1 MKIYEYKFIQDALM
15 NTTLLNSQRILS
27 ALLFVLLSGCG
38 GGGGGVTTLNDTPNP
53 VVATQVAD
61 IAPSNTEDTVS
72 VFVALDSNA
81 TVSGIS
87 ALLLTEDEQRVQS
100 QQDFLTAL
108 KANASPVLQAATG
121 STCTTADLATRINQA
136 HTPSSGN
143 VVRIDLNA
151 CELDLLPKLKGV
163 LAVYSDIP
171 MSTQGIASTTL
182 SKSTDAIKMS
192 FDGITAQPTLTARA
206 VDGNGQIIAILDSGV
221 EERHPALGSS
231 KVLSGVCFSTA
242 SNGGHSF
249 CPNGQNI
256 DTASTTAARSC
267 VDTWIGSRTE
277 AIQAGC
283 GHGTGMASAASM
295 RYTTSDNA
303 VVNGIAPNAQIL
315 PVQVFNQTITSS
327 GNKSMSASAGDLL
340 AAVEW
345 LTAEAKRRRAANLTP
360 IVAMNLSLGSGSYRD
375 ACDSNYVGTLFKT
388 AFSNLR
394 SQGVLPIVATGNGGT
409 KTAVAFPACVSN
421 ALSVSA
427 AKLGYSGLASY
438 ASFNAQTKLVALGGD
453 VDGSG
458 RYVLP
463 VLCPTAGSY
472 DCWQEIAG
480 TSPATALTSGG
491 VAALMS
497 AKAGAT
503 LTDVENALT
512 TDIAALNLAGSSA
525 MHLSVNDGSQIVTK
539 PTLRLTA
546 SAHRLLGLTE
556 SGGSSTTSTS
566 SGDPV
571 ITQAQIC
578 VFSKPG
584 FLGGQACATQAYG
597 ANASAESKDQ
607 FYRYTGKVGSI
618 RITDVQTNTALTA
631 NKATVT
637 IYTALNTRSQSGSV
651 NASNADTTQLTI
663 FNNPTINMV
672 RIQTQ

>member
-1 MKIYEYKFIQDALM
+1 MTLTPLNSRYVV
-15 NTTLLNSQRILS
+15 TTLLV
-27 ALLFVLLSGCG
+27 VLISGCG
-38 GGGGGVTTLNDTPNP
+38 GGGGGSNTSLNDTPNP

-81 TVSGIS
+81 TVSGITTL
-87 ALLLTEDEQRVQS
+87 ALSEDELRAQS
-100 QQDFLTAL
+100 QQNFLAAL
-108 KANASPVLQAATG
+108 KANGSNALQAATG
-121 STCTTADLATRINQA
+121 STCTTADLASRITQA

-143 VVRIDLNA
+143 AVRIDLNA

-163 LAVYSDIP
+163 SAVYSDIA
-171 MSTQGIASTTL
+171 MSTQGMASSTL

-192 FDGITAQPTLTARA
+192 FDGVTAQPVLNTRTM
-206 VDGNGQIIAILDSGV
+206 DGNGQIIAVLDSGV
-221 EERHPALGSS
+221 EERHPALGSN

-256 DTASTTAARSC
+256 DTTSTTAARSC
-267 VDTWIGSRTE
+267 VDTWIGTRSE

-283 GHGTGMASAASM
+283 GHGTGMAAAASM
-295 RYTTSDNA
+295 RYTTSDNLT
-303 VVNGIAPNAQIL
+303 VNGIAPNAQIL

-345 LTAEAKRRRAANLTP
+345 VTAEAKRRRNANLTP
-360 IVAMNLSLGSGSYRD
+360 IVAMNLSLGSGSYNE
-375 ACDSNYVGTLFKT
+375 ACDSNYVGSLFKT
-388 AFSNLR
+388 AFTNLR
-394 SQGVLPIVATGNGGT
+394 NQGILPVVATGNGGT
-409 KTAVAFPACVSN
+409 KNAISFPACVSN
-421 ALSVSA
+421 TLSVSA

-438 ASFNAQTKLVALGGD
+438 ASFSTQTKLIALGGD

-463 VLCPTAGSY
+463 VLCTASGSY

-491 VAALMS
+491 VAALLS
-497 AKAGAT
+497 AKVGAT

-525 MHLSVNDGSQIVTK
+525 MHLSVNDGNQTVTK
-539 PTLRLTA
+539 PALRLTA
-546 SAHRLLGLTE
+546 SAYRLLGLTE
-556 SGGSSTTSTS
+556 SGGTTNASNSSS
-566 SGDPV
+566 DPV
-571 ITQAQIC
+571 ITQAQVC
-578 VFSKPG
+578 VFSKPN
-584 FLGGQACATQAYG
+584 FLGSQACATQAYG
-597 ANASAESKDQ
+597 TNASVDSKDQ

-618 RITDVQTNTALTA
+618 RITDVQTNAALET
-631 NKATVT
+631 NKAIVT
-637 IYTALNTRSQSGSV
+637 IYTALNARSQSGSV
-651 NASNADTTQLTI
+651 NASNSDTTRLTI